1 MAQIISRQVNF
12 QRKVMPKAERTMS
25 RRQFVTITTGAVA
38 ASPFFNL
45 GQYKL
50 FAASD
55 VTYSN
60 RAIKLVNESL
70 VIDMLSLINMT
81 RLFEADASGTDPYK
95 FSREEILEVKKSGI
109 DIFHPAIGIGGPGVQ
124 LDAMSHM
131 TGYGGLVNEH
141 PDLLMRIDSVE
152 DINALQSNGKIGI
165 ILGLQNSDHFK
176 TVDDVKRYYFA
187 GQRIS
192 QLTYNSQNMIAS
204 GSTDRIDGG
213 ISDYGKTIVEAM
225 NTIGM
230 AVDVSHC
237 GDQTT
242 LDAFELSSKPVLITH
257 SNCRALVPEHPR
269 CKTDEAI
276 KAMGAAGS
284 VMGITGVRNF
294 VTAEEP
300 TTIDSYVDHI
310 DHVAQLVGI
319 EHVGVG
325 TDADL
330 YGYDA
335 LPPEIY
341 TALKESYK
349 SSYGFREKIDIE
361 GLDHPRKMYDLT
373 EALIRRGYSD
383 ENIRLVL
390 GENFKRVLGDIWV
403 S

>member
-1 MAQIISRQVNF
+1 MTA
-12 QRKVMPKAERTMS
+12 A
-25 RRQFVTITTGAVA
+25 GLA
-38 ASPFFNL
+38 ASPFLNL
-45 GQYKL
+45 GNYKL
-50 FAASD
+50 FAGSEM
-55 VTYSN
+55 TYSD
-60 RAIKLVNESL
+60 RAITLVNDSL
-70 VIDMLSLINMT
+70 VMDMLSLFDMT
-81 RLFEADASGTDPYK
+81 RLFEADAAGTDPYK
-95 FSREEILEVKKSGI
+95 FSRDEILAIKNSGI
-109 DIFHPAIGIGGPGVQ
+109 DIFHPAIGMGGPGVQ
-124 LDAMSHM
+124 LDSMGHM
-131 TGYGGLVNEH
+131 AGYGGLINEH

-152 DINALQSNGKIGI
+152 DINTLQSNNKIGI

-176 TVDDVKRYYFA
+176 TVEDVKLYYFA

-213 ISDYGKTIVEAM
+213 ISDYGQSVIKAM
-225 NTIGM
+225 NEVGM

-257 SNCRALVPEHPR
+257 SNCRALVPGHPR

-276 KAMGAAGS
+276 KVMGASGS
-284 VMGITGVRNF
+284 VMGITAVRNF
-294 VTAEEP
+294 VTADEP
-300 TTIDSYVDHI
+300 TTVASYVDHI
-310 DHVAQLVGI
+310 DHVVKLAGI

-325 TDADL
+325 TDSDL

-341 TALKESYK
+341 TALKEGYK
-349 SSYGFREKIDIE
+349 SSYGFRDKIDIE
-361 GLDHPRKMYDLT
+361 GLDHPKKIYDLT
-373 EALIRRGYSD
+373 ETLIQRGYSN
-383 ENIRLVL
+383 ENIRLIL